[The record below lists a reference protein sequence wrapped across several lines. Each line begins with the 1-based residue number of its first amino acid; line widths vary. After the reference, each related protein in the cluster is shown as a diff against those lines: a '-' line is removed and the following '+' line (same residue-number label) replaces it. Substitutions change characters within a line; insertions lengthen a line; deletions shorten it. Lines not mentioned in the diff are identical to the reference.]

1 MKKGISPLIATV
13 MLIAITVIIAT
24 IQSGWLTSFTKTQQD
39 TIENRTSEIVDCTS
53 ADITIDDVYLDFT
66 TNVSR
71 VHIRNTGQV
80 NALAISSA
88 VLLTKK
94 GSQMPIVTNL
104 TNISTLTKGQRLQLD
119 FNITNLTA
127 CSNFSKVT
135 VTTSCPTIADSFV
148 GTPSCV
154 S

>member
-39 TIENRTSEIVDCTS
+39 TIENRSTEIVDCTS
-53 ADITIDDVYLDFT
+53 ADITVDDVYLDFT

-80 NALAISSA
+80 NNLGIVS
-88 VLLTKK
+88 VLLLTRT
-94 GSQMPIVTNL
+94 GDQMPVVTNM
-104 TNISTLTKGQRLQLD
+104 S
-119 FNITNLTA
+119 
-127 CSNFSKVT
+127 S
-135 VTTSCPTIADSFV
+135 
-148 GTPSCV
+148 
-154 S
+154 

>member
-1 MKKGISPLIATV
+1 MKGISPLIATV

-39 TIENRTSEIVDCTS
+39 TIENRSSEIVDCTS
-53 ADITIDDVYLDFT
+53 ADVTIEDVYLDFT

-80 NALAISSA
+80 NSLGVVS
-88 VLLTKK
+88 VLLLTRT
-94 GSQMPIVTNL
+94 GDQMPVVTNM
-104 TNISTLTKGQRLQLD
+104 NSISALSKGQQIRID

-135 VTTSCPTIADSFV
+135 VSTTCPTISDSFV
-148 GTPSCV
+148 GSPKCV